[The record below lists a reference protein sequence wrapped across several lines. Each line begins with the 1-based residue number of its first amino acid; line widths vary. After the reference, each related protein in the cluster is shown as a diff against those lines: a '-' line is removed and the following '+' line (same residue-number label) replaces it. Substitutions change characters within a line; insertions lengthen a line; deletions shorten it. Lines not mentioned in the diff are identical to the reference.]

1 MMDED
6 AEHTLLYVDM
16 LGASDLT
23 EKFPTRL
30 IHSVSDET
38 GFNSTKSS
46 ETPNQ
51 FNRFSRVLRE
61 CVDECSLHGSV
72 TAMLFSDSAFL
83 EFGNSLRATMA
94 ATELMRNFILAKVP
108 VRMGLGSGTFYP
120 LRFSLDIT
128 DPTIVSRS
136 SFIGT
141 AVVRAHHAEQCGGK
155 GLRIF
160 VHPLVRAELTSIQQR
175 INVMALVKPYKHATW
190 ELDFLH
196 ERMPVQ
202 EKQSAEEADR
212 GLFRAVLEMKAKCAT
227 APMAVRRHYIETIKA
242 MNRMREKNSR
252 PPISRR

>member
-1 MMDED
+1 MHED
-6 AEHTLLYVDM
+6 AEHTLVYVDM

-23 EKFPTRL
+23 EKFPTRQ

-38 GFNSTKSS
+38 GFESTSSS

-51 FNRFSRVLRE
+51 FNRFSHVLDD
-61 CVDECSLHGSV
+61 CVYRHSFHGSV
-72 TAMLFSDSAFL
+72 RAMLFSDSAFL

-94 ATELMRNFILAKVP
+94 ATELMRNFILKKVP
-108 VRMGLGSGTFYP
+108 VRMGIGRGTFYT
-120 LRFSLDIT
+120 LLFSLDIT

-175 INVMALVKPYKHATW
+175 INAMALVKPYKHAAW
-190 ELDFLH
+190 ELDFLY
-196 ERMPVQ
+196 ERIPVQ
-202 EKQSAEEADR
+202 GKQSAEEADR
-212 GLFRAVLEMKAKCAT
+212 GLFEAVLEMKEM
-227 APMAVRRHYIETIKA
+227 APAEVQHHYVETFEA
-242 MNRMREKNSR
+242 MNRMRAKNNR
-252 PPISRR
+252 PPISQQ